1 MTFAHKSL
9 DVQFSLALGE
19 FQGGG
24 NKAYL
29 TGHRISAVIEQP
41 GSPDMA
47 RAGIGIFGL
56 PLTMMNQLTVL
67 PSDLTT
73 VGRNNVSVFAHED
86 GMAPSLVFEGTIMS
100 AYVDARAQPQ
110 VGFRVE
116 ALGGLLAAVAPA
128 KPTSIQGSADVAQTF
143 QQIVKQSGFRF
154 ENNGVNCRVQNPY
167 LWGSARQ
174 QMHRLAKAA
183 GIQWVIDRDV
193 VAIWPKGKARQ
204 GDATKISPATGM
216 RGYPAFNS
224 GGIEVTVLFNPA
236 LQYGGSIEI
245 ESELKPACGKWIVYN
260 IAHELESETS
270 GGRWFTTISAS
281 KAAV

>member
-1 MTFAHKSL
+1 MTFARKNI
-9 DVQFSLALGE
+9 DVQFSLSLGE
-19 FQGGG
+19 FEGGG
-24 NKAYL
+24 NTAYL
-29 TGHRISAVIEQP
+29 TGHRVSVAIEQP

-56 PLTMMNQLTVL
+56 SLSTMNQLTTL

-73 VGRNNVSVFAHED
+73 VGKNNVSVFAHEE
-86 GMAPSLVFEGTIMS
+86 GLAPSLVFQGTIMS
-100 AYVDARAQPQ
+100 AYVDARAQPE

-116 ALGGLLAAVAPA
+116 ALAGLLAAVKPA
-128 KPTSIQGSADVAQTF
+128 MPTSVRGSADVAQTF
-143 QQIVKQSGFRF
+143 EQIVKQSGFRF
-154 ENNGVNCRVQNPY
+154 ENSGVNCRVQNPY

-204 GDATKISPATGM
+204 DDAIKISTATGM

-224 GGIEVTVLFNPA
+224 GGVEVTVLFNPS
-236 LQYGGSIEI
+236 LQYGGTIEI
-245 ESELKPACGKWIVYN
+245 ESELKPACGKWIIYN
-260 IAHELESETS
+260 IAHELECESPA
-270 GGRWFTTISAS
+270 GKWFTTISAS
-281 KAAV
+281 RVAA